1 MRKTPLPTA
10 VSLPPHRTDPAPR
23 DRDEG
28 DEPEGSGGAERP
40 IGCPVADYLM
50 RAFSRVVSSV
60 GRSSSFLRPKPKL

>member
-10 VSLPPHRTDPAPR
+10 VSLLPLMIDPASRIGMRGMSPWVVASPR
-23 DRDEG
+23 G
-28 DEPEGSGGAERP
+28 LGTV
-40 IGCPVADYLM
+40 PVVGYLM

>member
-10 VSLPPHRTDPAPR
+10 VSLLPTGLILPQGIGMRGMSPR
-23 DRDEG
+23 AV
-28 DEPEGSGGAERP
+28 GGAERP
-40 IGCPVADYLM
+40 IDCPVVGYLM

>member
-10 VSLPPHRTDPAPR
+10 VPLLLLMMDPAPR

-40 IGCPVADYLM
+40 IDSPVVGYLM

-60 GRSSSFLRPKPKL
+60 GRSSFFPRPKPKL

>member
-10 VSLPPHRTDPAPR
+10 VSLLPT
-23 DRDEG
+23 G
-28 DEPEGSGGAERP
+28 LILPEGIGMRGMSPWAVGGERP
-40 IGCPVADYLM
+40 IDCPVVGYLM